1 MYFFQVK
8 IAPLKDVSFK
18 KVKLT
23 DSEKY
28 ARNLDII
35 PVKRDK
41 YPALNKEKLES
52 FRSIILYAIYWTSQT
67 DDSDT
72 VQMKQK
78 KSYHLH

>member
-23 DSEKY
+23 DSGKY

-35 PVKRDK
+35 PTKRDK